1 MTILSI
7 DWDYVTGDCA
17 DGTHG
22 CCGWCTPAP
31 RRLLRGSNKLVA
43 AGWITRLEMLR
54 KLVPTVD
61 GRLWVTECHAD
72 ILRVVTPD
80 QNDTI
85 IHLDSHLDDAD
96 WFGLSCG
103 SWRTFLPSDTNV
115 EMPKAKATIG
125 EFADVF
131 ICLSSPWTP
140 SSMDSFFWNLV
151 TYFSKTMGRDPE
163 FIGHRRMVLMRTWA
177 QLEKRQEIEQRKEI

>member
-17 DGTHG
+17 DGSHG
-22 CCGWCTPAP
+22 CCGWCTPSP
-31 RRLLRGSNKLVA
+31 SKLSRGSNKLVA

-54 KLVPTVD
+54 RLIPVVE
-61 GRLWVTECHAD
+61 GRLWVAECHAD
-72 ILRVVTPD
+72 ILRIVTPT

-103 SWRTFLPSDTNV
+103 SWRTFLPSGTNV
-115 EMPKAKATIG
+115 EIPTTIG
-125 EFADVF
+125 EFIDVF

-140 SSMDSFFWNLV
+140 LSMDGFFWNLV
-151 TYFSKTMGRDPE
+151 THFSKTMGSDPE
-163 FIGHRRMVLMRTWA
+163 FIGHRRMVLMRAWA
-177 QLEKRQEIEQRKEI
+177 QREKQQETEQREGI